1 LLYEVG
7 LAGWSWFNL
16 VFEKSVLT
24 RPDVYEKL
32 ENEVKKKFGEKKLRV
47 WSNAFVK
54 ISSPEPRYVNARLTS
69 EEKKLFYEV
78 TRFLLERKNLDESVV
93 EVVRAIQNHPEM
105 VEYVKKRE
113 ESVFNRAGRL
123 LKKFKQKVSR

>member
-1 LLYEVG
+1 
-7 LAGWSWFNL
+7 L

-24 RPDVYEKL
+24 KPDVYEKL
-32 ENEVKKKFGEKKLRV
+32 ENEVKKMFEEREKRLKDREKLMQV
-47 WSNAFVK
+47 WSNAFIK

-93 EVVRAIQNHPEM
+93 EVVRAIRNHPEM

-113 ESVFNRAGRL
+113 ESVFNRA
-123 LKKFKQKVSR
+123 